1 MLTPQEVTA
10 HEFGR
15 AVFGG
20 YDIAS
25 VDKFLDQL
33 TEDYS
38 ALYKESGIL
47 KTKMKVLVDKVE
59 EYRSTEDA
67 MRMALLQAEKT
78 AKEIIAEAE
87 KRRDAIDGETARLR
101 EDLMK
106 QAEADAEARRAE
118 LKEALSAEEAALE
131 RAKKATAEYLGRL
144 KASLGA
150 YTDTLDRVYDY
161 VEPVLPAEEAAP
173 APAASE
179 PAPEPEPEPEPTKDL
194 GKDPDAPVIK
204 GVSQDTVDRIAL
216 MIDKSF
222 SSTDQS
228 ERPPEE
234 SVRSDAT
241 STKTLNIDYENLKFG
256 DTYVPSDKNGG
267 QK

>member
-1 MLTPQEVTA
+1 MLTPQEVTG

-78 AKEIIAEAE
+78 AKEIIADAE
-87 KRRDAIDGETARLR
+87 KRRETIDDEVRQLR
-101 EDLMK
+101 EDLIM
-106 QAEADAEARRAE
+106 QAEADAEARRAQ
-118 LKEALSAEEAALE
+118 LKEELSADEAALE
-131 RAKKATAEYLGRL
+131 RAKSATAEYLGRL

-150 YTDTLDRVYDY
+150 YTETLDRVYDY
-161 VEPVLPAEEAAP
+161 VEPAPPAEEPPQAPEEAAP
-173 APAASE
+173 SPALASG
-179 PAPEPEPEPEPTKDL
+179 PEPPAEEPVPERKP
-194 GKDPDAPVIK
+194 
-204 GVSQDTVDRIAL
+204 VSQDTVENIKEIIDRA
-216 MIDKSF
+216 F
-222 SSTDQS
+222 SSAEQS
-228 ERPPEE
+228 EKPPEE

-241 STKTLNIDYENLKFG
+241 TKTLNIDYEHLKFG
-256 DTYVPSDKNGG
+256 DTYVPNTKNGG

>member
-20 YDIAS
+20 YDTAS

-78 AKEIIAEAE
+78 AKEIIADAE
-87 KRRDAIDGETARLR
+87 KRRDAIDEETARLR

-106 QAEADAEARRAE
+106 PAEADAEARRAE

-173 APAASE
+173 APSAPE
-179 PAPEPEPEPEPTKDL
+179 PAPEPEPEPTKDL
-194 GKDPDAPVIK
+194 GRDPDAPVIK

-222 SSTDQS
+222 SSTDQP

-234 SVRSDAT
+234 STRSDAT
-241 STKTLNIDYENLKFG
+241 STKTLNIDYANLKFG